1 MSHIFG
7 LAHTFSGL
15 IDQGSDFLF
24 SRPEALPYQAQGFL
38 TTPPGGGPSVV
49 DDDFGSGMGGNG
61 NGRGAAGCGTCPP
74 GGSRK
79 RFITTIC
86 ADGSTITR
94 EHKSRKR
101 RRRLATASDIK
112 DLSSLAT
119 VLKGRPGAFDNWIAT
134 RR

>member
-15 IDQGSDFLF
+15 INQASDFMF
-24 SRPEALPYQAQGFL
+24 NPAVQPSGFL
-38 TTPPGGGPSVV
+38 AQPPRASVV
-49 DDDFGSGMGGNG
+49 DDDFGSGTGSGGGDFGGNG
-61 NGRGAAGCGTCPP
+61 NGCGTCPP
-74 GGSRK
+74 GGARK
-79 RFITTIC
+79 RFITTVC
-86 ADGSTITR
+86 ADGSTVTR